1 MLPKSAEEEKGGKCL
16 MMGGN
21 WGKVLKVDLTERTI
35 EEEVIP
41 EEHYRDF
48 LGGSGLAAKWFF
60 DHRGWEAE
68 PLSPENPLMIM
79 NGPLSGTNY
88 PGVSR
93 LEICARSPLTGIWGE
108 ASMGGHFSPQLKRT
122 GYDGIIV
129 LGASEKPVYLYVT
142 DEGAEIR
149 DASHLWG
156 KDTYETE
163 ELLKQEVGDK
173 RAQVI
178 CIGPAGENL
187 VKFANVMNDRGST
200 AGRCGMGAVMGY
212 KRLKAVVARGNKKFP
227 VADEAGFKAAREK
240 MSEALKFSMVAEGL
254 HAFGSNVHM
263 EYGMA
268 IGDVPTKNWREAYWA
283 EGPEK
288 LGGTTVAE
296 TILTRTHSCFACPI
310 ACKRIVEIKEG
321 PYRMEEGPGSE
332 YEAAAALGTLQ
343 RMDSMEANHKA
354 NELCNR
360 YGMDV
365 ISCGGVIA
373 YATEAFEA
381 GLIKKSDTGGLKL
394 GWNQP
399 DTLLELIRR
408 IAFREGIGDEMAEG
422 VRSMSRKF
430 GGEEFAIHVK
440 GLECPMH
447 DPRALWGMALTY
459 ATSIRGACHC
469 ADSNL
474 YVDLGLLNHNELG
487 VKRSWP
493 YRAKGKA
500 AQTVASQKKGVIAN
514 SAVICEYAWNA
525 AGGSLAEMAEA
536 LRALTG
542 FNYTVEELAKVGDRI
557 WYIKRAIGNLCGATR
572 EDDRL
577 PRRILEPH
585 PEGITSN
592 LHLAVFPQFMSMVP
606 MGKLRMERVKE
617 TTASL
622 MKKYLFPNMD
632 KILTS
637 LNKLP
642 VFSTRGKKLERK
654 DPEEIR
660 RRTVAFDEMLE
671 EYYRLRDIDEKGRPS
686 RRRLEELGLNDV
698 ADVLHG

>member
-1 MLPKSAEEEKGGKCL
+1 

-21 WGKVLKVDLTERTI
+21 WGKVLKVDLTSGAI
-35 EEEVIP
+35 EVEEIP

-60 DHRGWEAE
+60 DHRGWEAD

-79 NGPLSGTNY
+79 NGPISGTNL

-108 ASMGGHFSPQLKRT
+108 SSMGGHFSPQLKRT

-129 LGASEKPVYLYVT
+129 TGASEKPVYLYVT
-142 DEGAEIR
+142 DEAAEIR

-163 ELLKQEVGDK
+163 KLLKEEAGDK

-178 CIGPAGENL
+178 CIGPAGENM
-187 VKFANVMNDRGST
+187 VKYANVVNDRGST

-212 KRLKAVVARGNKKFP
+212 KRLKAVVARGTKKIP
-227 VADEAGFKAAREK
+227 VADEEGYKAARDRMAEL
-240 MSEALKFSMVAEGL
+240 LKFSMVAEAF

-268 IGDVPTKNWREAYWA
+268 IGDVPVKNWREAYWA

-296 TILTRTHSCFACPI
+296 KILLRTHACFACPI
-310 ACKRIVEIKEG
+310 SCKRIVEIKGG
-321 PYRMEEGPGSE
+321 PYALEEGPGSE

-365 ISCGGVIA
+365 ISCGSAIA
-373 YATEAFEA
+373 YATEAFES
-381 GLIKKSDTGGLKL
+381 GLIKEEDTGGMRL
-394 GWNQP
+394 GWNRP
-399 DTLLELIRR
+399 DVLLELIRKT
-408 IAFREGIGDEMAEG
+408 AYREDFGDELAEG
-422 VRSMSRKF
+422 VRAMSEKF

-469 ADSNL
+469 ADTNL
-474 YVDLGLLNHNELG
+474 YVDLGLTGHGDLG

-493 YRAKGKA
+493 YRSKGKA

-514 SAVICEYAWNA
+514 SAVICLYAWNA
-525 AGGSLAEMAEA
+525 VGGSLPEMAMM
-536 LRALTG
+536 LNPVTG
-542 FNYTVEELAKVGDRI
+542 FGYTVDELAKAGDRI
-557 WYIKRAIGNLCGATR
+557 WYIKRALGNLCGATR

-585 PEGITSN
+585 PEGVTSS
-592 LHLAVFPQFMSMVP
+592 LHLAVYPQFMSIGP
-606 MGKLRMERVKE
+606 MGKLRVEG
-617 TTASL
+617 L
-622 MKKYLFPNMD
+622 KKAAVGFMNRFVYPNMD
-632 KILTS
+632 KLLTTM
-637 LNKLP
+637 NKLP
-642 VFSTRGKKLERK
+642 PFYLHRKKMESK
-654 DPEEIR
+654 DSQEMG
-660 RRTVAFDEMLE
+660 RRTVAFEEMLE
-671 EYYRLRDIDEKGRPS
+671 EYYRLRDIDAQGRPS
-686 RRRLEELGLNDV
+686 RRRLEELGLKDV
-698 ADVLHG
+698 ADALHG

>member
-1 MLPKSAEEEKGGKCL
+1 
-16 MMGGN
+16 MGGN
-21 WGKVLKVDLTERTI
+21 WGKVLKVNLSERTV

-60 DHRGWEAE
+60 DHRGWEGE
-68 PLSPENPLMIM
+68 PLSPDNPLMIM

-88 PGVSR
+88 PGASR
-93 LEICARSPLTGIWGE
+93 LEVCARSPLTGIWGE

-142 DEGAEIR
+142 DEGVEIR

-163 ELLKQEVGDK
+163 DLLKREVGDQ

-212 KRLKAVVARGNKKFP
+212 KRLKAVVARGSKKFP

-240 MSEALKFSMVAEGL
+240 MSEALKFSMIAEGL

-268 IGDVPTKNWREAYWA
+268 IGDVPVKNWREAYWA

-296 TILTRTHSCFACPI
+296 TILTRTHSCFACPV

-381 GLIKKSDTGGLKL
+381 GLLKESDTGGLKL

-408 IAFREGIGDEMAEG
+408 IAYREGIGDEMAEG
-422 VRSMSRKF
+422 VRAMSEKF

-469 ADSNL
+469 ADANL

-514 SAVICEYAWNA
+514 SAVICQYAWNA
-525 AGGSLAEMAEA
+525 SGGSLADMAEA
-536 LRALTG
+536 LRSLTG
-542 FNYTVEELAKVGDRI
+542 FPYTVEELARVGDRI

-585 PEGITSN
+585 PEGVTSS

-606 MGKLRMERVKE
+606 MGKIRAERFKE
-617 TTASL
+617 TTAGL
-622 MKKYLFPNMD
+622 LKKYLFPNMD

-642 VFSTRGKKLERK
+642 MFSMRGKKLERR

-671 EYYRLRDIDEKGRPS
+671 EYYRLRDIDDKGRPS
-686 RRRLEELGLNDV
+686 RSRLEELGLKDV
-698 ADVLHG
+698 ADALHG

>member
-1 MLPKSAEEEKGGKCL
+1 

-21 WGKVLKVDLTERTI
+21 WGKVLKVNLTESTV

-68 PLSPENPLMIM
+68 PLSPDNPLMIM

-88 PGVSR
+88 PGASR
-93 LEICARSPLTGIWGE
+93 LEVCARSPLTGIWGE

-163 ELLKQEVGDK
+163 ELLKREVGDQ

-212 KRLKAVVARGNKKFP
+212 KRLKAVVARGSKKFP

-268 IGDVPTKNWREAYWA
+268 IGDVPVKNWREAYWA

-296 TILTRTHSCFACPI
+296 TILTRTHSCFACPV

-381 GLIKKSDTGGLKL
+381 GLLKESDTGGLKL

-408 IAFREGIGDEMAEG
+408 IAYREGIGDEMAEG
-422 VRSMSRKF
+422 VRTMSKKF
-430 GGEEFAIHVK
+430 GGEEFAVHVK

-469 ADSNL
+469 ADANL

-514 SAVICEYAWNA
+514 SAVICQYAWNA
-525 AGGSLAEMAEA
+525 SGGSLADMAGA

-542 FNYTVEELAKVGDRI
+542 FPYTVEELARVGDRI

-577 PRRILEPH
+577 PQRILEPH
-585 PEGITSN
+585 PEGVTSS

-606 MGKLRMERVKE
+606 MGKIRAERFKE
-617 TTASL
+617 TTAGL
-622 MKKYLFPNMD
+622 LKKYLFPNMD

-642 VFSTRGKKLERK
+642 MFSMRGKKLERR
-654 DPEEIR
+654 DPEEVR

-686 RRRLEELGLNDV
+686 RSRLEELGLKDV
-698 ADVLHG
+698 ADALHG

>member
-1 MLPKSAEEEKGGKCL
+1 

-21 WGKVLKVDLTERTI
+21 WGKILKVDLSGGTI
-35 EEEVIP
+35 EEEEIP
-41 EEHYRDF
+41 EQYYRDF

-79 NGPLSGTNY
+79 NGPLSGTSY

-108 ASMGGHFSPQLKRT
+108 SSMGGHFSPQLKRT

-129 LGASEKPVYLYVT
+129 LGVSEKPVYLYVT
-142 DEGAEIR
+142 DEGTEIR

-163 ELLKQEVGDK
+163 ELLKEEVGDK

-212 KRLKAVVARGNKKFP
+212 KRLKAVVARGNKKIP
-227 VADEAGFKAAREK
+227 VADETGFKAAREK
-240 MSEALKFSMVAEGL
+240 MSEILKFSMVAEGL

-268 IGDVPTKNWREAYWA
+268 IGDVPVKNWREAYWA

-310 ACKRIVEIKEG
+310 SCKRIVEIKSG

-365 ISCGGVIA
+365 ISCGSVIA
-373 YATEAFEA
+373 YATEAYQA
-381 GLIKKSDTGGLKL
+381 GLIKESDTEGMRL

-399 DTLLELIRR
+399 DTLLELIRK
-408 IAFREGIGDEMAEG
+408 IAYREGIGDRMAEG
-422 VRSMSRKF
+422 VRSLSREF

-474 YVDLGLLNHNELG
+474 YVDLGLLNHNDLG

-500 AQTVASQKKGVIAN
+500 AQTIASQKKGAIAN
-514 SAVICEYAWNA
+514 SAVICEYAWNS
-525 AGGSLAEMAEA
+525 AGGALPEMVMM
-536 LRALTG
+536 LNPLTG
-542 FNYTVEELAKVGDRI
+542 FNYTVDELAKVGDRI
-557 WYIKRAIGNLCGATR
+557 WYLKRAIGNLCGATR

-585 PEGITSN
+585 PEGVTSS
-592 LHLAVFPQFMSMVP
+592 LHLAVFPQFMSMAP
-606 MGKLRMERVKE
+606 MGKMRMEGLKNA
-617 TTASL
+617 TADF

-632 KILTS
+632 KLLTAM
-637 LNKLP
+637 NKLP
-642 VFSTRGKKLERK
+642 VFSIHRKKLERK
-654 DPEEIR
+654 DPEEMR
-660 RRTVAFDEMLE
+660 RKTVAFEEMLE
-671 EYYRLRDIDEKGRPS
+671 EFYRLRDIDEQGRPS
-686 RRRLEELGLNDV
+686 RRRLEEMGLKDV

>member
-1 MLPKSAEEEKGGKCL
+1 
-16 MMGGN
+16 MGGN
-21 WGKVLKVDLTERTI
+21 WGKVLKVDLTNRTV
-35 EEEVIP
+35 EEEAIP

-93 LEICARSPLTGIWGE
+93 LEVCARSPLTGIWGE

-122 GYDGIIV
+122 GYDGIVV

-173 RAQVI
+173 RAQVV

-187 VKFANVMNDRGST
+187 VKFANVINDRGST

-212 KRLKAVVARGNKKFP
+212 KRLKAVVARGDRKFP
-227 VADEAGFKAAREK
+227 VADEAGFKAARDK

-296 TILTRTHSCFACPI
+296 TILTRTHSCFGCPI

-365 ISCGGVIA
+365 ISCGSVIA

-381 GLIKKSDTGGLKL
+381 GLIKESDTGGLRL

-399 DTLLELIRR
+399 DTVLELIKR

-422 VRSMSRKF
+422 VRSMSRKY

-469 ADSNL
+469 ADANL
-474 YVDLGLLNHNELG
+474 YVELGLLNHNELG

-536 LRALTG
+536 LRTLTG
-542 FNYTVEELAKVGDRI
+542 FPYTVEELARVGDRI

-585 PEGITSN
+585 LEGVTSS

-606 MGKLRMERVKE
+606 MGKLRVERVKE

-642 VFSTRGKKLERK
+642 VFSARGKRLERK

-660 RRTVAFDEMLE
+660 RKTVAFEEMLE

-686 RRRLEELGLNDV
+686 RRRLEELGLKDV
-698 ADVLHG
+698 ADALHG

>member
-1 MLPKSAEEEKGGKCL
+1 

>member
-1 MLPKSAEEEKGGKCL
+1 MK
-16 MMGGN
+16 GGN
-21 WGKVLKVDLTERTI
+21 WGKVLKVDLTTGKI
-35 EEEVIP
+35 ETEELP
-41 EEHYRDF
+41 EQHYRDF

-60 DHRGWEAE
+60 DHRGWEAD

-79 NGPLSGTNY
+79 NGPLSGTSY

-163 ELLKQEVGDK
+163 ELLKEEVGDK

-187 VKFANVMNDRGST
+187 VKYANVMNDRGST

-212 KRLKAVVARGNKKFP
+212 KRLKAVVARGNKKYP

-240 MSEALKFSMVAEGL
+240 MSETLKFSMVAEGL

-268 IGDVPTKNWREAYWA
+268 IGDTPVKNWREAYWA

-296 TILTRTHSCFACPI
+296 KILTRTHSCFACPI

-343 RMDSMEANHKA
+343 RMDSLEANHKA

-373 YATEAFEA
+373 YATEAFEE
-381 GLIKKSDTGGLKL
+381 GLIKEEDTGGLRL
-394 GWNQP
+394 GWNRP
-399 DTLLELIRR
+399 DVLLELIRR
-408 IAFREGIGDEMAEG
+408 IAFREGIGDDMAEG
-422 VRSMSRKF
+422 VRSMAEKY
-430 GGEEFAIHVK
+430 GGQEFAIHVK

-500 AQTVASQKKGVIAN
+500 AQTIASQKKGVIAN
-514 SAVICEYAWNA
+514 SAVICQYAWNA
-525 AGGSLAEMAEA
+525 SGGSLADMAEA
-536 LRALTG
+536 LRTLTG
-542 FNYTVEELAKVGDRI
+542 FGYTVEELAKVGDRI
-557 WYIKRAIGNLCGATR
+557 WYLKRAIGNLCGATR

-585 PEGITSN
+585 PEGVTSS
-592 LHLAVFPQFMSMVP
+592 LHLALYPQFMSMVP
-606 MGKLRMERVKE
+606 MGKMRVEKVKD
-617 TTASL
+617 TTVNL

-642 VFSTRGKKLERK
+642 MFSLSRKKLQQGDPAERQ
-654 DPEEIR
+654 

-686 RRRLEELGLNDV
+686 RRRLEELGLQDV
-698 ADVLHG
+698 AEVLHG